1 MSARR
6 AVPAAALAVTVTLMM
21 LHATVLAQ
29 PGRDAT
35 ATQSEPPQKVR
46 VLVKDNYFEPRSAV
60 VVEGGHI
67 GWKWRG
73 ENRHS
78 IRFTKVPK
86 GASRKGAR
94 SRTAG
99 YWKRTFKRRGVY
111 RYVCRHWAG
120 MRGTVTV
127 RSEPKPK
134 PES

>member
-1 MSARR
+1 MKRR
-6 AVPAAALAVTVTLMM
+6 IAALLAAAAAVALGVVYGTPV
-21 LHATVLAQ
+21 AGGDVNI
-29 PGRDAT
+29 
-35 ATQSEPPQKVR
+35 TQEPREKAR
-46 VLVKDNYFEPRSAV
+46 VLVKDNYFEPRSIEVAEDRHV
-60 VVEGGHI
+60 

-94 SRTAG
+94 SRTEG
-99 YWKRTFKRRGVY
+99 YWKRTFRRPGLY

-120 MRGTVTV
+120 MRGTVNV
-127 RSEPKPK
+127 RPEPKPK